1 MLCRLCFF
9 VTDVFLFLD
18 KLYQSKLLIP
28 LEEGDT
34 KQSLAGVEGN
44 KIKLLIGALRSLWR
58 SSTSKY
64 IVMLFN
70 FFPVLVV
77 MIFVQPF
84 ASHAHHLNLS
94 KVRLVATLA
103 SKTRSLTWSP
113 LLRVPRFEQG
123 RGCLIH

>member
-1 MLCRLCFF
+1 MPSVFF

-58 SSTSKY
+58 SSISKY
-64 IVMLFN
+64 IVMLFI

-77 MIFVQPF
+77 MIFVQRF